1 MIPNENAVIKT
12 YEKLIKRQQTLCD
25 DLSNLDRQKEYEV
38 QKVERYYNSKI
49 DDKKRQLIAV
59 SLQIKNTRLYVNDI
73 ARADN
78 CSAVDKIMPK
88 ESDDEI

>member
-38 QKVERYYNSKI
+38 QKIERYYNSKI

-59 SLQIKNTRLYVNDI
+59 SLQIKNIRLYVNDVQM
-73 ARADN
+73 AEN
-78 CSAVDKIMPK
+78 CSAVENITPK
-88 ESDDEI
+88 ECR